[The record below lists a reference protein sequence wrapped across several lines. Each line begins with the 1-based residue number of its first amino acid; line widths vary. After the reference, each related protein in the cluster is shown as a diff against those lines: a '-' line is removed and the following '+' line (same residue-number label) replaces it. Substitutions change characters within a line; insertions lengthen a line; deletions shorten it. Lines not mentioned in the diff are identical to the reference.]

1 MYLDEFVHPD
11 QLYGELFLAPNFQT
25 PPNLDYAGCHDYIND
40 FLPQENPH
48 LYGLHPNAETG
59 FLTAMSEKLFK
70 TVFKLQPRESGTDGL
85 RLPREEEVKTIV
97 DDILEGKPEQF
108 NMHEWN
114 EEIIERIG
122 SWFEGRTYNHLR
134 YRRVVNALF
143 FDQVDCTG
151 YYIVSECCIKDTER
165 CDSVKQCTDGNN
177 NRNCS

>member
-40 FLPQENPH
+40 FLLQENPY

-59 FLTAMSEKLFK
+59 FLTAMSGKLFK

-85 RLPREEEVKTIV
+85 RLPRKEKVKTIV

-108 NMHEWN
+108 NMYEWN

-122 SWFEGRTYNHLR
+122 SWFEGRTYNHLKYGR
-134 YRRVVNALF
+134 IIK
-143 FDQVDCTG
+143 C
-151 YYIVSECCIKDTER
+151 IVL
-165 CDSVKQCTDGNN
+165 
-177 NRNCS
+177 